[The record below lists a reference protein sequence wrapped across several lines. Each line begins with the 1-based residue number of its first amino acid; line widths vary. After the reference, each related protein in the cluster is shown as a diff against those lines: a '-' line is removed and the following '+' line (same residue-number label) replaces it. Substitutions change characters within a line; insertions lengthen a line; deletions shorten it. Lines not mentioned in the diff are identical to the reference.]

1 MRLQQVRGYHE
12 VKLLFKNSSV
22 VGLALLIVST
32 TPVSGIGPLMTG
44 EIEDGDAQRVEMP
57 RLPGSFHRAIEWMAP
72 EGTEVKPG
80 DLVLK
85 LDPGDLETQQETA
98 EIRIDEEQT
107 SIDSQLASHELSIF
121 DAETNLYRLESTLTI
136 AELNAMVPKETIPAL
151 TYERN
156 RLALL
161 NATNALKRGIS
172 QLENAIFARDEY
184 IPLAESKMDRTRG
197 ELDRLS
203 DAIEKTEVF
212 AEQPGLIIY
221 AEHPYTGLKI
231 FPGESYS
238 AGTLLL
244 IVASRDV
251 LQFRFWVHESDVRK
265 LELGDAVLV
274 TPDAVGSTAIGT
286 SITWISSQA
295 SEREDWSNSGYFEV
309 VTRPSEIIPGS
320 FIPGMSVMG
329 ELVN

>member
-1 MRLQQVRGYHE
+1 MR
-12 VKLLFKNSSV
+12 KLLKSIT
-22 VGLALLIVST
+22 IVSM
-32 TPVSGIGPLMTG
+32 VSLIFTYVSLNAIGPLMTG

-72 EGTEVKPG
+72 EGFEVKPG
-80 DLVLK
+80 DVVLK
-85 LDPGDLETQQETA
+85 LDPGDLETQLETA

-107 SIDSQLASHELSIF
+107 SIDSQLATYELRIY
-121 DAETNLYRLESTLTI
+121 DTETNLYRLESALTI
-136 AELNAMVPKETIPAL
+136 AELTAMVPKETIPAL

-156 RLALL
+156 RLTLL

-172 QLENAIFARDEY
+172 ELEDAIAARDDY
-184 IPLAESKMDRTRG
+184 IPLSKVKMDRTIG
-197 ELDRLS
+197 EKQRLS
-203 DAIEKTEVF
+203 NALEQTEIF
-212 AEQPGLIIY
+212 AEQPGLVIY
-221 AEHPYTGLKI
+221 AEHPWTGLKI

-265 LELGDAVLV
+265 IEIGDSVLV
-274 TPDAVGSTAIGT
+274 TPDAVGSRPVG
-286 SITWISSQA
+286 SNVTWISSQA
-295 SEREDWSNSGYFEV
+295 SQREDWSDSGYFEI
-309 VTRPSEIIPGS
+309 VTRPNEVIPES